1 MGGFASLLGC
11 SVCFNINYRR
21 RLYSDNRHISFI
33 SSPTAPK
40 CKGFGETQEPAPH
53 GAAAVDVDAHL
64 LVGDLQQL
72 QHHGMGAHVP
82 EQALLLLPALPH
94 RGALLDTEFAESNQN
109 LVYKERIKVSPLTPI
124 SVPRTLPTAY

>member
-1 MGGFASLLGC
+1 MWFRFLVRMLC
-11 SVCFNINYRR
+11 LFHINYRR

-40 CKGFGETQEPAPH
+40 CEVFGETQEPAPH

-72 QHHGMGAHVP
+72 QHHGMGTHVP

-109 LVYKERIKVSPLTPI
+109 LVQRKNQSFSSDPHLSSEDLT
-124 SVPRTLPTAY
+124 Y